1 MSYIVVIDVL
11 NKCRQRSGEAVLC
24 GDRTEN
30 GLMCLEGSGYVS
42 GRRVETQCDGC
53 RVLVRRIECVVQV
66 HEKRVAAPAE
76 AILNEGIREA
86 HGAVGLRP

>member
-1 MSYIVVIDVL
+1 M
-11 NKCRQRSGEAVLC
+11 LC

-30 GLMCLEGSGYVS
+30 SLMCLEGSGYVS

-53 RVLVRRIECVVQV
+53 RVLVRRVECVAQV

-76 AILNEGIREA
+76 AILDEGIRDA
-86 HGAVGLRP
+86 RTVQ